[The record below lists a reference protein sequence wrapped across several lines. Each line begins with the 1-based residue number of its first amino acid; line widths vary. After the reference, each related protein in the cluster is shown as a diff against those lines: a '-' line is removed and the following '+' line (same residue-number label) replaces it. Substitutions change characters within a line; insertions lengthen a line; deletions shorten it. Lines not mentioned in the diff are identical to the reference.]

1 MDRIVWSRRI
11 CWNNCITLAKWD
23 SHTCHFA
30 KQSQFLLYVPAGCQ
44 FDWGDLDPTFY
55 YLRWLRD
62 FGGKIYTIE
71 IPENTRNTFQIL
83 GRSSVNTPL
92 MNSESKDLDLRKVW
106 AAMSCY
112 RFFCL
117 FLTRKQLFG
126 IQQTKE
132 PKHMHL
138 GWSEYHLYWPFS
150 LPQGDVERPHF
161 EAVTTLSDSQ
171 AIRSVD
177 FHPNG
182 KLYAVG
188 SNSKTFRICQY
199 PQLSKLR

>member
-1 MDRIVWSRRI
+1 LETGKQ
-11 CWNNCITLAKWD
+11 CIYLTLYKVKSTSVKLD
-23 SHTCHFA
+23 TSGRLTNTGVR
-30 KQSQFLLYVPAGCQ
+30 SFLPTFVISTVASC
-44 FDWGDLDPTFY
+44 TFY